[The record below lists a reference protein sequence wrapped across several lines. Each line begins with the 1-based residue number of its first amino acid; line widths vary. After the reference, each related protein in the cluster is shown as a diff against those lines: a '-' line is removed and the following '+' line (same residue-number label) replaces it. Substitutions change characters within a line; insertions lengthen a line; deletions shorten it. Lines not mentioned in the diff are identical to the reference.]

1 MNRPDSQTKAASGTR
16 WGNPLSEVTFEQL
29 RRSLQRLQLVMG
41 EYVHRRTST
50 QQ

>member
-1 MNRPDSQTKAASGTR
+1 MNRPDSQAKAAHGTR
-16 WGNPLSEVTFEQL
+16 WGNSVSEVTFQQT

-41 EYVHRRTST
+41 EYIHRRTST